1 MDELVEFSRPSLEA
15 LRQPIEEGEVAVARA
30 AGRMTYPADFQL
42 IAAANPCA
50 CGHGELAPEC
60 RCSEASV
67 ARYRAALAGALAD
80 RIDIHIGI
88 DQPDAA
94 ALAGEPGESSADVRE
109 RVLLARD
116 RQTDRYGENRTN
128 SRATPAEVSEFTLA
142 PEALAVLK
150 SEQFITG
157 RGTSRVLTVART
169 IADLA
174 DSNEIREE
182 DVTQALLYSRR
193 PQPAAA

>member
-1 MDELVEFSRPSLEA
+1 MYDGIVQDLIDEF
-15 LRQPIEEGEVAVARA
+15 
-30 AGRMTYPADFQL
+30 GRLPGIGPKSAQR
-42 IAAANPCA
+42 IAFHILQTQNFDVTRLA
-50 CGHGELAPEC
+50 EL
-60 RCSEASV
+60 
-67 ARYRAALAGALAD
+67 LT
-80 RIDIHIGI
+80 
-88 DQPDAA
+88 
-94 ALAGEPGESSADVRE
+94 DVRE